1 MSSLIVQLSEVCDVK
16 DGTHYTP
23 PNTGGPFP
31 FITVKDMTD
40 DGLSFSNCSWIS
52 ELEFAKAKHAKA
64 CPETG
69 SVLFSKDGT
78 VGKVHVVGQT
88 RPFAALSSIAIL
100 RPNITRVDSRYLG
113 YALQC
118 PEILRDAENRKTG
131 SALQRII
138 LEDLKDV
145 SIPLP
150 SLSRQREIVLHLDI
164 ANKLLRMRR
173 YALQMCDELLPA
185 TFLETFEPPG
195 NNWPTVTIE
204 ELAERKPNAI
214 RTGPFGSQLLHSEFT
229 DQGIAVLGIDNAVNN
244 RFEWGERRYITA
256 EKYEQLKRY
265 TVFPGDVI
273 ITIMGTCGRCAV
285 VPQGIALAINTKH
298 LCCITLDQ
306 NQALPDF
313 VHAAFLYHTRI
324 RRQLGAAEKGA
335 IMDGLNMTI
344 IRELSLPLPP
354 LSLQRQFAHFVR
366 RHERLR
372 ADHLEA
378 LRQAD
383 HLFQALLH
391 HAFSLNELRAAAA
404 LPADG
409 LRIAPG

>member
-1 MSSLIVQLSEVCDVK
+1 MSSLIVQLAEVCDVK

-164 ANKLLRMRR
+164 ADKLLRMRR

-185 TFLETFEPPG
+185 TFLETFEPPD
-195 NNWPTVTIE
+195 VTIE

-244 RFEWGERRYITA
+244 NFEWGERRYITA
-256 EKYEQLKRY
+256 EKYKQLKRY

-285 VPQGIALAINTKH
+285 VPQGIVAAINTKH

-313 VHAAFLYHTRI
+313 VHAAFLYHPRI

-354 LSLQRQFAHFVR
+354 LSLQRQFAQFVR
-366 RHERLR
+366 EHERLR
-372 ADHLEA
+372 ANHLEA

-391 HAFSLNELRAAAA
+391 QAFSLAA
-404 LPADG
+404 LPANNT
-409 LRIAPG
+409 RPVTIARVEPA